1 MSFGYQVLGFGSSA
15 NAGDGSVFPDENIVT
30 DQLYWHVD
38 ASNSNSYSG
47 SGTTW
52 TDLISG
58 QNATL
63 FSTPTYSNSSGNGL
77 GAFFF
82 DGEGDYATTAFT
94 KDQDAFSMQAWF
106 KPSTQLA
113 DGQHVI
119 MASFEGNSAEWW
131 ALSTKGTGRANPLW
145 TIDNNSDKRDL
156 ENNSQLADSW
166 QMITGTRSGGTM
178 KLYVNTSLLVTV
190 TDLNT
195 STITGVEPFWIASR
209 GPNSTG
215 EMYKGYI
222 SDLKMYTKELSSS
235 NITQNYNTI
244 KGRYGL

>member
-58 QNATL
+58 RNATL
-63 FSTPTYSNSSGNGL
+63 ISNPTYSNSSGNGL

-82 DGEGDYATTAFT
+82 DGAGDYATTSFT

-106 KPSTQLA
+106 KPSTQLSG
-113 DGQHVI
+113 GQHSL
-119 MASFEGNSAEWW
+119 MNSFESNSAEWW
-131 ALSTKGTGRANPLW
+131 GLSVEGTGRGNAIW
-145 TIDNNSDKRDL
+145 IIDNDSDKKQIQ
-156 ENNSQLADSW
+156 NNSQVADSW

-178 KLYVNTSLLVTV
+178 KLYVNTSLLGTV
-190 TDLNT
+190 TNLST
-195 STITGVEPFWIASR
+195 STMTAVEPFWIASR
-209 GPNSTG
+209 STG
-215 EMYKGYI
+215 YSESYKGYI
-222 SDLKMYTKELSSS
+222 SDLKMYTKELSAS